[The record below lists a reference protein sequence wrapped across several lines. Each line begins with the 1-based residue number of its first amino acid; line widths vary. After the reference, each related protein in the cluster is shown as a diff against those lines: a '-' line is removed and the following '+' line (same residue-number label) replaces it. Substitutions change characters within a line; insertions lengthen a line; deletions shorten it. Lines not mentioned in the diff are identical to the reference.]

1 VGFIVQGL
9 MPGEC
14 TQTQH
19 GAAPIFTAVVSRIA
33 LLLLR
38 SFLAPFAVTLPVAL
52 FVLDMQFLWVYADDL
67 IGKGL
72 DPLVIAELMVYA
84 SARLVNLALPLAIL
98 MAAIMGVG
106 KLAERNELTAMK
118 SAGMPLIRIL
128 RPLTVCMVLISIG
141 AFQFSNV
148 VWPLAN
154 LKFRAL
160 LYSVTQ
166 KRPTLHLEPGVFYTG
181 IEGFAIRADAVEAD
195 GTLIDVLIHDHR
207 EGETG
212 ASRVIRAARGRMD
225 QTPHR
230 LVLTLEDGRSYEED
244 LELGDRRAE
253 RIHPHVTTRFKRNA
267 LEIDLA
273 SLDFSQVDEGLFQR
287 VHEMMT
293 VAELEVAMDSLQRD
307 ADARRADVLAFGL
320 RSNVLFADSLSTA
333 HVRPEQLTA
342 GLGAAQ
348 RRLAYDSARDA
359 CRNARQGVLNALED
373 ARIRERARD
382 RHAVEWHRKFFL
394 GTSCLLLFFIGAPL
408 GAIIR
413 KGGLGLPTLFAIGV
427 FLVYYI
433 VSIVG
438 EQLIRSEVV
447 SPAIGMW
454 MSTAVLLP
462 VAVVLTRA
470 AMQDAHVLFA
480 LRWPSFVAFTPR
492 KRLPT

>member
-1 VGFIVQGL
+1 VWFIVQDL
-9 MPGEC
+9 MSGEC
-14 TQTQH
+14 TQSQH
-19 GAAPIFTAVVSRIA
+19 GAPPIFATDVSRIA

-38 SFLAPFAVTLPVAL
+38 SFWAPFAVTLPVAL

-98 MAAIMGVG
+98 LAAIMGVG

-128 RPLTVCMVLISIG
+128 RPLTLCMVGVSVG
-141 AFQFSNV
+141 AFLFSNQ

-166 KRPTLHLEPGVFYTG
+166 KRPTMHLEPGVFYTG
-181 IEGFAIRADAVEAD
+181 IEGFAIRADAVEED
-195 GTLIDVLIHDHR
+195 GTLRDVLIHDHR
-207 EGETG
+207 EAETG
-212 ASRVIRAARGRMD
+212 ASRVIRAASGRMD

-230 LVLTLEDGRSYEED
+230 LVLTLNDGRSYEED

-253 RIHPHVTTRFKRNA
+253 RIHPHVTTRFKQNT

-293 VAELEVAMDSLQRD
+293 VAQLETAMDSMQSE
-307 ADARRADVLAFGL
+307 ANARRADVLAYGL
-320 RSNVLFADSLSTA
+320 RTHALFADSLSTT
-333 HVRPEQLTA
+333 HVRPEPWSA
-342 GLGAAQ
+342 ALGVAQ
-348 RRLAYDSARDA
+348 RRLVYDTARDA

-413 KGGLGLPTLFAIGV
+413 KGGLGLPTLFAIGI

-433 VSIVG
+433 LSIVG
-438 EQLIRSEVV
+438 EQLIRSGVV
-447 SPAIGMW
+447 APVVGMW
-454 MSTAVLLP
+454 LSTAVLLP
-462 VAVVLTRA
+462 VAWMLTRA
-470 AMQDAHVLFA
+470 AMQDAHVLVA
-480 LRWPSFVAFTPR
+480 VRWPSFSELGR
-492 KRLPT
+492 RLRRR